1 MKNKTIF
8 FKTWPS
14 SGRLDAYLAK
24 NLATIKNVLYK
35 RTPLHRLK
43 EYNESLYIDQNL
55 SINMESLEAQKSVI

>member
-24 NLATIKNVLYK
+24 NMATIKNVLYK

-43 EYNESLYIDQNL
+43 EYNESIKTCRSTWNHWKHKNQ
-55 SINMESLEAQKSVI
+55 